1 MRLIGLLV
9 LFSAGA
15 AAQLASDGIV
25 ASVTRTVNITP
36 DQADFTVVAG
46 ATLDTTQQQVTQIF
60 TDAGFPSPA
69 VVGVAVGQNSYT
81 YPPPSDS
88 QIFYQ
93 ITFTAAPSAIATL
106 SGKLDAM
113 RTNLPQGVTVIQF
126 GATLDASPAAVS
138 AARGAVLPQL
148 LAEAK
153 SKAQSLAAVASL
165 TLGAVQGVS
174 ESSYAAYGLSSSSL
188 VASVAGSSASGSSGN
203 SSGTVYTFYLNVK
216 FAAQ

>member
-1 MRLIGLLV
+1 MRLIGLFI
-9 LFSAGA
+9 LFSVAAG
-15 AAQLASDGIV
+15 AQLASDGIV
-25 ASVTRTVNITP
+25 SSVTRTVNITP
-36 DQADFTVVAG
+36 DQSDFTVVAS
-46 ATLDTTQQQVTQIF
+46 ATMDSTQQQVTQIF

-69 VVGVAVGQNSYT
+69 VVGVAAGQNSYS
-81 YPPPSDS
+81 YPPVPDS

-106 SGKLDAM
+106 SKKLDAM
-113 RTNLPQGVTVIQF
+113 RTSLPEGLTGIQF
-126 GATLDASPAAVS
+126 AAMLDASPAAVT
-138 AARGAVLPQL
+138 AARAAVLPQL

-174 ESSYAAYGLSSSSL
+174 ESSYAAYGLTYSFL
-188 VASVAGSSASGSSGN
+188 VGSVIGSTTSGSSGN